1 MQLTPMMQQYRRI
14 KRETPPSILMFR
26 LGDFYEMFFEDA
38 VTASRVLGIT
48 LTGRESGKGNR
59 VPMCGVP
66 YHAAQEYIAKL
77 IRAGHKVAV
86 CDQVEDPSLAKGLVK
101 REVTRVVTP
110 GTALEEELLGAGS
123 NNYLAA
129 IHRAGGLYGLSC
141 LDLSTGEFLATELSC
156 EADLL
161 NEIARLSPSEFLLPR
176 ALAEDAAFMKALRRV
191 SDKLVNPCDDWLFER
206 EGAFRRLRELFRTQ
220 SLDGFGCAGLTVAAS
235 AAGAAVQYLKDA
247 GHASLA
253 HVTKIVPYAA
263 DRALVIDLATQ
274 RNLELARNLRDG
286 GREGTLL
293 AVLDRTATAMGAR
306 LLKGWLLRPLADSDE
321 ISARLDGVEE
331 LAGNPAAAAAL
342 ARLLADFK
350 DTERLIAR
358 IDCGRANARDLLS
371 LGQSLALLPALAET
385 VASLKAP
392 ILAGA
397 RGLLEDAGDLAALI
411 EKAIDP
417 AAPLTIREGGII
429 RQGYDAA
436 LDEVRAVSRGGKEWI
451 AALQK
456 REAERTGIRSLKVGY
471 NRVFGYYLEVT
482 KANLG
487 MVPPDYVRKQT
498 LVNAERFVTPELKE
512 HEERVLNAEGKA
524 AAMGYELFGAIRER
538 VVAETE
544 RIQRIGRGAA
554 LLDVLQALAS
564 VAKRNNYV
572 RPVVNGADLIEIVDG
587 RHPVIELSLAGERF
601 VPNDTLLNT
610 ETDQLL
616 IITGPN
622 MAGKSTYIRQTALI
636 VLMAQMGSFVPAA
649 RATIGVADRI
659 FTRVGASDEL
669 SRGQSTFMVEMNE
682 TANILNNAT
691 ERSLIVLD
699 EIGRGTSTF
708 DGISIA
714 WAVAEYLHN
723 TPAVRARTLFATH
736 YHELTELQMNL
747 PGVKNYNV
755 AVREWN
761 DEIIF
766 LRKIVPGGTDKS
778 YGIHV
783 ARLAGLPGRVIERAK
798 DILNALEDGCIRE
811 ERLPQPEE
819 QAGGPAPPRQMS
831 LFDARP
837 SPIAEQ
843 LRRLDLDRMTPLEA
857 MHLLKR
863 LKEMND
869 G

>member
-1 MQLTPMMQQYRRI
+1 MQLTPMMQQYRQDR
-14 KRETPPSILMFR
+14 RETPPSILMFR

-48 LTGRESGKGNR
+48 LTGRESEKNR

-86 CDQVEDPSLAKGLVK
+86 CDQIEDPSLAKGLVK

-129 IHRAGGLYGLSC
+129 IHRAGPLR
-141 LDLSTGEFLATELSC
+141 A
-156 EADLL
+156 LL
-161 NEIARLSPSEFLLPR
+161 PRSLHRRVPRDRAFVRGGPAERDRPAVAERVLLPR

-306 LLKGWLLRPLADSDE
+306 LLKGWLLRPLADPDE

-524 AAMGYELFGAIRER
+524 AAMEYELFGAIRER

-699 EIGRGTSTF
+699 EIGRGPAPSTASASP
-708 DGISIA
+708 GPWPS
-714 WAVAEYLHN
+714 
-723 TPAVRARTLFATH
+723 TCTTRRRCGPAPFATH